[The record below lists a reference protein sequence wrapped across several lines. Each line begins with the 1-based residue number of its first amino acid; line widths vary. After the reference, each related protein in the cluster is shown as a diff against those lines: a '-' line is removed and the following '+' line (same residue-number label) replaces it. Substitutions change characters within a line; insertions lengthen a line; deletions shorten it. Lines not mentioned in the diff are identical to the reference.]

1 MEHKLQQQNRTVALR
16 YTGLTL
22 VLLHGQRKIDKSGQ
36 ELARKFYGGRR
47 IM

>member
-1 MEHKLQQQNRTVALR
+1 MQQQNRKAALR
-16 YTGLTL
+16 YTRLTL
-22 VLLHGQRKIDKSGQ
+22 VLLHGQREIDKSGR